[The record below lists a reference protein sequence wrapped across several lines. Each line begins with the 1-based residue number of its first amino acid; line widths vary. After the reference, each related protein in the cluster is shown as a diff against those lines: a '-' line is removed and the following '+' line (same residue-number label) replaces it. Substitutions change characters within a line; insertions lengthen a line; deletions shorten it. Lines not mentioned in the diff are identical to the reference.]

1 MLIRNFLLTLVLMGC
16 AFGQGLTGMASFT
29 RDSSFPPVGLASSE
43 TAQINLVNVA
53 TMSMNANPVAP
64 SCAGTITFTGAGGT
78 TIGSP
83 VPFTTVGGQV
93 FSTQLAFSKLSA
105 TGNRGEFVASI
116 QATTTIPAKAPC
128 SLVFSLE
135 TFDNT
140 TGATHVFLQN
150 SVISGGPIPVLSFG
164 PGNGGH

>member
-1 MLIRNFLLTLVLMGC
+1 MFIRNLLFTPVLAVC
-16 AFGQGLTGMASFT
+16 AFGQGSTGSASFT
-29 RDSSFPPVGLASSE
+29 RDFSFPPVGLASSE
-43 TAQINLVNVA
+43 TAQINLVNIA
-53 TMSMNANPVAP
+53 TMSMNANAVAP

-83 VPFTTVGGQV
+83 VPFTTTGAQIS
-93 FSTQLAFSKLSA
+93 STQLAFSKLGA

-150 SVISGGPIPVLSFG
+150 SVASGGPIPVLAIG